1 MRTLLQDLRYGVRML
16 LKRPSFTF
24 IAVLTLALGIG
35 ANTAIFSVINGVLLR
50 PLPFSEADRLVR
62 VYEKRLKLGR
72 VRNSVSAPDFI
83 DWRSQNRVFEDI
95 AAYAPWSTNLT
106 GGDEPQRLSGTVT
119 SASLF
124 SVLGVQPQLGR
135 TFLAEEDQPNGNRV
149 VILSH
154 ALWQRRFGA
163 DPGIVGKPIVL
174 NGANFTVVGVMPAGF
189 EFPSKET
196 ELWSPLGLD
205 TANQEGRGS
214 HFLDVVARLKPGVTL
229 QLAQSN
235 MDAIAGELEKQY
247 QVNTGHGVN
256 IFPLYEEIV
265 GNVRPALLVL
275 LGAVGLVLLIACA
288 NVANLLLV
296 RTVSRQKEI
305 AIRATLGA
313 SRGRIIQQLLTESV
327 LLGLLGGALGLLLA
341 IWGTDLLIN
350 ISPSNMPRI
359 SEITID
365 YRVLGFTFAISLLTG
380 VIFGLLP
387 ALQALRVNVNDSLK
401 SEGRGVVGSSSR
413 SRARSVLIVTEI
425 ALALVLLVGAGLLI
439 KSFKRLGEVDPGFK
453 PDNVLTMQLSLPRS
467 KYSKPEQQSAF
478 LQQVLERI
486 EAVPGVG
493 SVSVVAG
500 PPFSGLTASRYF
512 QIEGRPPRPAGEGLN
527 AGYNAAS
534 PNYFQTL
541 GIPLRRGRD
550 FTKQDVMGTPE
561 VVIINEAMA
570 RRFWPDEDAVGGRL
584 RIGEDAWRT
593 VVGVV
598 GDVRHT
604 GLDEEPKPEMFYPY
618 LQSPLSFMTLM
629 VRSTTDEKALRASI
643 QREIRAVD
651 PDLPVYGIKSMEQMI
666 SESVSPRRLNMILL
680 TTFAVVALVMAAL
693 GIYGVMAYSVSQRT
707 HEIGIRMALGAQ
719 RGDVL
724 KMIVGQG
731 MILTLMGIGI
741 GLAASFGLTR
751 LMRSLLYGVTATDP
765 LTYIAVALVLGTV
778 ALMASLIPARRATRV
793 DPMEALRYE

>member
-1 MRTLLQDLRYGVRML
+1 ML
-16 LKRPSFTF
+16 KDIRFAIRGLIKRPGFTVV
-24 IAVLTLALGIG
+24 AVLTLALGIG

-50 PLPFSEADRLVR
+50 PLPFAEADKLVR

-72 VRNSVSAPDFI
+72 QRNVASAPDFI
-83 DWRSQNRVFEDI
+83 DWRNQNRVFEDI

-106 GGDEPQRLSGTVT
+106 GGDEPMRLSGTVT

-124 SVLGVQPQLGR
+124 SVLGVRPQLGR

-149 VILSH
+149 VMLSH
-154 ALWQRRFGA
+154 GLWQRRFGS
-163 DPGIVGKPIVL
+163 DPGVVGRSIVL
-174 NGANFTVVGVMPAGF
+174 NGASFTVVGVMPSGF

-196 ELWSPLGLD
+196 ELWAPLGLD
-205 TANQEGRGS
+205 PSNQEGRGS
-214 HFLDVVARLKPGVTL
+214 HYLDVVARLKPGVTL
-229 QLAQSN
+229 QQAQSN

-265 GNVRPALLVL
+265 GSVRTALLVL

-305 AIRATLGA
+305 AIRTTLGA
-313 SRGRIIQQLLTESV
+313 SRRRIIQQLLTESI

-341 IWGTDLLIN
+341 VWGTDLLIN

-387 ALQALRVNVNDSLK
+387 ALQALRFNINESLK
-401 SEGRGVVGSSSR
+401 SEGRGVVGSSGR
-413 SRARSVLIVTEI
+413 NRARSVLIVTEI

-453 PDNVLTMQLSLPRS
+453 PDNVMTMQLSLPRA
-467 KYSKPEQQSAF
+467 KYGKPEQQSAF
-478 LQQVLERI
+478 IQQVLERV

-493 SVSVVAG
+493 SASVVAA
-500 PPFSGLTASRYF
+500 PPFGGFTASRYF
-512 QIEGRPPRPAGEGLN
+512 QIEGRPPRPAGEGFN
-527 AGYNAAS
+527 AGYNSAS

-550 FTKQDVMGTPE
+550 FTGQDVMGTPE

-570 RRFWPDEDAVGGRL
+570 RRFWPDEDAIGGRL

-629 VRSTTDEKALRASI
+629 VRSTTDEQSLRASI

-651 PDLPVYGIKSMEQMI
+651 PDLPVYGIKSMEQLI

-680 TTFAVVALVMAAL
+680 TTFAIVALVLAAL

-731 MILTLMGIGI
+731 MILTLTGIGI

-751 LMRSLLYGVTATDP
+751 LMASLLYGVTATDP
-765 LTYIAVALVLGTV
+765 LTFIVVALVLGTV
-778 ALMASLIPARRATRV
+778 ALMASFIPARRATRV